1 MLNEQGPTELT
12 FTYEE
17 QQCGCAH
24 VFLSDGLNVA
34 GVWGSH
40 IFSPLQELLAAFVE
54 ILRDSSESRC
64 RWLTEPGEQRWL
76 FRREG
81 DLLHL
86 TILGFDDFAHHQPDE
101 AGEVEFSTTCDL
113 AHFARKLWLVISR
126 IGTSQSD
133 SAHKPDHH
141 PNVEPADHLPNN
153 YEILRSFIE
162 AHKRQQVQPR
172 THTPSS

>member
-24 VFLSDGLNVA
+24 VFLSDGLNTT

-54 ILRDSSESRC
+54 VLRYSDESRC
-64 RWLTEPGEQRWL
+64 RWFTEPGEQRWV
-76 FRREG
+76 FRRDG
-81 DLLHL
+81 NLLHL
-86 TILGFDDFAHHQPDE
+86 TILGFRDFTEHRADE
-101 AGEVEFSTTCDL
+101 YGEVEFSTTCDL
-113 AHFARKLWLVISR
+113 AYFARKLWLVISR
-126 IGTSQSD
+126 IGTTQAD
-133 SAHKPDHH
+133 SARKPD
-141 PNVEPADHLPNN
+141 PQPGSESTDHLPNN

-162 AHKRQQVQPR
+162 EQKRQQVQPR
-172 THTPSS
+172 VKRSN